1 MQLFPRDETF
11 FAILTR
17 AAENMEKA
25 AITFRTMLQPDTD
38 RKALHDELSRLEH
51 EGDLMTH
58 ELIDRLNRTFI
69 TPIDREDIHALAVEI
84 DDVVDAMEGASNMIQ
99 TYGLREATGGM
110 REQAQSLVAAV
121 ESLRRGVAELN
132 NFKNPTRILDYCR
145 DVAKHEKL
153 GDRAF
158 LAALGALF
166 ERLKDPIELIKQKEI
181 CETIELAL
189 DKAEDA
195 ANTIEGVVV
204 KNA

>member
-1 MQLFPRDETF
+1 MQIFPRDETF

-17 AAENMEKA
+17 AADNMEKA
-25 AITFRTMLQPDTD
+25 ATTFRDILQPGAD
-38 RKALHDELSRLEH
+38 RKALHDLLSKLEH

-99 TYGLREATGGM
+99 TYHLKEATDGM
-110 REQAQSLVAAV
+110 REQAQALVAAV
-121 ESLRRGVAELN
+121 TSLRRGVVELN
-132 NFKNPTRILDYCR
+132 NFKNPTRILDFCQ

-158 LAALGALF
+158 MASLGALF
-166 ERLKDPIELIKQKEI
+166 ENLKDPIELIKQKEI
-181 CETIELAL
+181 CETIEMAL

-204 KNA
+204 KHA

>member
-1 MQLFPRDETF
+1 MQLFPRDEVF
-11 FAILTR
+11 FSTLTR
-17 AAENMEKA
+17 AAENMERA
-25 AITFRTMLQPDTD
+25 AVTFRAMLEPGAD
-38 RKALHDELSRLEH
+38 RKALHETLGKYEH

-69 TPIDREDIHALAVEI
+69 TPIDREDIHALAKEI
-84 DDVVDAMEGASNMIQ
+84 DDVVDAMEGASNMMLL
-99 TYGLREATGGM
+99 YGLKEATDGM
-110 REQAQSLVAAV
+110 REQARALAAAV
-121 ESLRRGVAELN
+121 ESLRRGVAELS
-132 NFKNPTRILDYCR
+132 NFKNPTRILDFCQ

-158 LAALGALF
+158 MASLGALF
-166 ERLKDPIELIKQKEI
+166 ENLKDPIELIKQKEI
-181 CETIELAL
+181 CETIEMAL

>member
-17 AAENMEKA
+17 ASENMVKA
-25 AITFRTMLQPDTD
+25 AVTFRAMLEPGAD
-38 RKALHDELSRLEH
+38 RAAMRDALSKLEH

-58 ELIDRLNRTFI
+58 ELIDRLNRTFM

-99 TYGLREATGGM
+99 IYGLKEATDGM
-110 REQAQSLVAAV
+110 REQAQALVAAV
-121 ESLRRGVAELN
+121 GSLSRGIAELN
-132 NFKNPTRILDYCR
+132 NFKNPTRILDFCQ

-181 CETIELAL
+181 CETIEMAL